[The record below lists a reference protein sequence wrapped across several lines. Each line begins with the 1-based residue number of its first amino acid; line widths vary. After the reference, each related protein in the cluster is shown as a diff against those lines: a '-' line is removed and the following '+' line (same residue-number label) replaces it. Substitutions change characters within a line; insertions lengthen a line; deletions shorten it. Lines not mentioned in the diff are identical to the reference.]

1 MENAFILFNYGAQD
15 LKKAS
20 IFLDE
25 IVEDS
30 LKQRGFIYHTLFNRW
45 TEIVGDELSA
55 VTTPARLKF
64 SRRYDGAILTI
75 RINSALVPEMQLQ
88 VENMIERINCFYGK
102 ITVKNIKLEGSN
114 ELSLLRS
121 SKEVV
126 SKKNSKNDETAKKLP
141 LDEGL
146 NIQIKIEDPELHSI
160 LQILKRNWIEKKQK
174 CNK

>member
-1 MENAFILFNYGAQD
+1 MGNAFILLSYGAQD

-45 TEIVGDELSA
+45 AEIVGDELSV
-55 VTTPARLKF
+55 VTTPVRMKF
-64 SRRYDGAILTI
+64 SRRNDGAKLTI
-75 RINSALVPEMQLQ
+75 RINSALVPEIQLQ
-88 VENMIERINCFYGK
+88 VENIIERINYFYGK
-102 ITVKNIKLEGSN
+102 ITVKTIKLEGSN

-121 SKEVV
+121 SKEVILEE
-126 SKKNSKNDETAKKLP
+126 NSENDKVAKQYP
-141 LDEGL
+141 LHEVRE
-146 NIQIKIEDPELHSI
+146 IQIKIADPELHSI

>member
-1 MENAFILFNYGAQD
+1 M
-15 LKKAS
+15 KKAS

-75 RINSALVPEMQLQ
+75 RINSALVPQIQLQ
-88 VENMIERINCFYGK
+88 VENIIERINYFYGK
-102 ITVKNIKLEGSN
+102 ITVKIIKLQGSN
-114 ELSLLRS
+114 ELSLIRPA
-121 SKEVV
+121 KEVIV
-126 SKKNSKNDETAKKLP
+126 EENSKNDETAKKLP
-141 LDEGL
+141 LEEAPK
-146 NIQIKIEDPELHSI
+146 IQIKIADPELHSI
-160 LQILKRNWIEKKQK
+160 LQILQRNWIEKKQK
-174 CNK
+174 

>member
-1 MENAFILFNYGAQD
+1 M
-15 LKKAS
+15 KKAS
-20 IFLDE
+20 IFLNE

-64 SRRYDGAILTI
+64 SRRYDGAILTM
-75 RINSALVPEMQLQ
+75 RINSALLPEMELQ
-88 VENMIERINCFYGK
+88 VENIIERINYFYGK
-102 ITVKNIKLEGSN
+102 ITVKTIKLEGSN

-146 NIQIKIEDPELHSI
+146 NIQIKIEDPELYSI
-160 LQILKRNWIEKKQK
+160 LQILKRNWIEKNKNVINKTIIK
-174 CNK
+174 CKNINE

>member
-1 MENAFILFNYGAQD
+1 MGNAFILLSYGAQD

-30 LKQRGFIYHTLFNRW
+30 LKQRVFIYHTLFNRW
-45 TEIVGDELSA
+45 SEIVGDELSVVA
-55 VTTPARLKF
+55 TPVKMKF
-64 SRRYDGAILTI
+64 SRRNDGAKLTI
-75 RINSALVPEMQLQ
+75 RINSSLVPEIQLQ
-88 VENMIERINCFYGK
+88 VENIIERINYFYGR
-102 ITVKNIKLEGSN
+102 ITVKTIRLESSH

-121 SKEVV
+121 TKEII
-126 SKKNSKNDETAKKLP
+126 SKKHNKNDETAKKLP
-141 LDEGL
+141 LDQVPK
-146 NIQIKIEDPELHSI
+146 IQIKTADPELYSI